1 MIENILPTD
10 QLRAHAR
17 ATAKPYA
24 QKSVHPKL
32 VDEEVQ
38 KGWEVVKEGK
48 VSTRLKRNKLHSAA
62 FEDRTWALLYRMGF
76 DLMSGQGGAKLRLVH
91 QDITSPSNQLDVV
104 AIDSDVIIAIECKS
118 SLIYAK
124 RSQFQEELAKFSQI
138 RERLVKS
145 IGSEYP
151 ANQKRH
157 PVLAFFLNNI
167 QLTDP
172 DRDRAKIANIL
183 LFDDKDLEYYEKL
196 VNHLGPAAKYQMYAD
211 MLPGKTIAGLSTR
224 VPAVKAKMGPY
235 NCYTFPA
242 SPEYLLKIAYVSHR
256 SKGKASD
263 IHTYQR
269 MISKSRLKR
278 IREYIS
284 DHGIFPTNIVVNIEK
299 KCIDFQRVK
308 QDNEQPDRD
317 ASGILGWLDLKP
329 AYKSAWIIDGQHR
342 LYSYSG
348 HPYAKTGHVAV
359 LAFEGIPPSAQAKL
373 FIDINA
379 KQKSV
384 KPSLLQELFVELHWD
399 ADAANVR
406 VQAIVSKAVQVLD
419 HDKESPFCG
428 RIQTA
433 DSSKDS
439 LRCISLTS
447 LFRAIERERQSFFIV
462 KEAKGEVIEGG
473 VFWRGNNEDTLGRT
487 VYVIKSWFN
496 LIKSR
501 APEWWDLGA
510 KDGGG
515 LAMNDSVTACI
526 MVLRSVIQHLETN
539 SKKLIRLD
547 NADLADNLKPYALAL
562 ANHFGQMNEGER
574 KRYRDLRGVQGQT
587 TRMRRAQQALKVHFP
602 TFDPPGLQDFLRR
615 EKEQTNLQAKIII
628 DRLEQLL
635 CNIVI
640 QELKQEFADDGES
653 WWIQGVP
660 KAVRLE
666 VAKRVENDDN
676 KRGARETYLDLIDY
690 RTIALSQW
698 QLFQQIL
705 GYGKKSESK
714 DRQTKWLQEINEMR
728 NVVAHASSG
737 VSLSVEQVTT
747 LRNYEQWLRQTAV
760 SEDGDLD
767 AADPNDNDDQQMR
780 L

>member
-1 MIENILPTD
+1 MIENILPAD

-32 VDEEVQ
+32 VDEEVR

-91 QDITSPSNQLDVV
+91 QDISSPSNQLDVV
-104 AIDSDVIIAIECKS
+104 AIDSDVILAIECKS
-118 SLIYAK
+118 SLTYAK

-151 ANQKRH
+151 TNPKRH

-167 QLTDP
+167 LLTDP

-211 MLPGKTIAGLSTR
+211 MLPGKTIAGLSIR

-384 KPSLLQELFVELHWD
+384 KPSLLQELFAELHWD
-399 ADAANVR
+399 ADAAIVR

-419 HDKESPFCG
+419 HDKESPFYG

-447 LFRAIERERQSFFIV
+447 LFRAIERQSFFIV

-496 LIKSR
+496 LIKSG

-526 MVLRSVIQHLETN
+526 LVLRSVIQHLETN

-547 NADLADNLKPYALAL
+547 NADLVDNLKPYALAL

-602 TFDPPGLQDFLRR
+602 TFDPPGLQEFLRR

-640 QELKQEFADDGES
+640 QELKQEFTDDGES

-705 GYGKKSESK
+705 GHGKKSESK
-714 DRQTKWLQEINEMR
+714 DRQTKWLQEVNEMR

-747 LRNYEQWLRQTAV
+747 LGNYEQWLRQKAV
-760 SEDGDLD
+760 FEDGDPD
-767 AADPNDNDDQQMR
+767 AADPNDNDDEQMR
-780 L
+780 S

>member
-1 MIENILPTD
+1 MIENLFPVE

-32 VDEEVQ
+32 VEEETK
-38 KGWEVVKEGK
+38 KGWLIVKEGK
-48 VSTRLKRNKLHSAA
+48 VSTRLKRDKPHGNAL
-62 FEDRTWALLYRMGF
+62 EDRVWTLLYRMGF

-91 QDITSPSNQLDVV
+91 QDSSSPSNQLDVV
-104 AIDSDVIIAIECKS
+104 AVDSDVILAIECKS
-118 SLIYAK
+118 SINYAK
-124 RSQFQEELAKFSQI
+124 RPQFQEELAKLLQM
-138 RERLVKS
+138 RERLIKS
-145 IGSEYP
+145 VGSTYP
-151 ANQKRH
+151 EAQKRH
-157 PVLAFFLNNI
+157 SVIAFFLNNV
-167 QLTDP
+167 QLTEP
-172 DRDRAKIANIL
+172 DKERAKTANIL
-183 LFDDKDLEYYEKL
+183 LFDEKDLEYYEKL

-211 MLPGKTIAGLSTR
+211 MLPGKTIGGLSIR
-224 VPAVKAKMGPY
+224 VPAVKSKMGPY

-269 MISKSRLKR
+269 MIAKSRLKK

-308 QDNEQPDRD
+308 QENDQSDRD
-317 ASGILGWLDLKP
+317 SSGILGWLNLRP

-348 HPYAKTGHVAV
+348 HPYAKTGHIAV

-384 KPSLLQELFVELHWD
+384 KPSLLQELFAELHWD
-399 ADAANVR
+399 ADSAIVR

-419 HDKESPFCG
+419 GEKDSPFYG

-433 DSSKDS
+433 DSMKDS
-439 LRCISLTS
+439 VRCISLTS
-447 LFRAIERERQSFFIV
+447 LFRAIERQGFFIA

-473 VFWRGNNEDTLGRT
+473 VFWRGTNENTLDRT
-487 VYVIKSWFN
+487 VYVLKNWFNQIKSGA
-496 LIKSR
+496 I
-501 APEWWDLGA
+501 EWWDLGS

-526 MVLRSVIQHLETN
+526 MVLRSVVHHLEN
-539 SKKLIRLD
+539 NGKKLVRLD
-547 NADLADNLKPYALAL
+547 NDDLSDNLKPYALAL
-562 ANHFGQMNEGER
+562 ANHFGQMNEEER

-587 TRMRRAQQALKVHFP
+587 TRMRRAQQALKVQFP
-602 TFDPPGLQDFLRR
+602 AFDPTGLQEFLRR
-615 EKEQTNLQAKIII
+615 EKEQTNLRAKAII

-635 CNIVI
+635 QSIVI
-640 QELKQEFADDGES
+640 QELKQEFTDDGES

-660 KAVRLE
+660 RAVRLE
-666 VAKRVENDDN
+666 VSKRIENDDN
-676 KRGARETYLDLIDY
+676 KRGSREAYLDLIDY
-690 RTIALSQW
+690 RTIALNQW
-698 QLFQQIL
+698 PLFQQIL

-747 LRNYEQWLRQTAV
+747 LESYEQWLRQKAMSDDSDPAGT
-760 SEDGDLD
+760 ETNGDEE
-767 AADPNDNDDQQMR
+767 A
-780 L
+780 